1 MPLAPMAFMKTS
13 RLLFVAGAVV
23 VAATPIGALAAP
35 STAKLAVVTPPA
47 PPNEEPA
54 VIVPPKL
61 QPAPRSERTR
71 AQRIRER
78 WLISL
83 DGVVNAP
90 SDVGVQ
96 AGVEL
101 PIRLRLSTGFGFM
114 PVEWLT
120 GFVARATDD
129 PEVRAALQLPSY
141 SGTIWRTKLGV
152 RPFRKLGLY
161 FDAGYAR
168 ATLHGSLDLTNS
180 FLAEEEDLQGRYDL
194 QSSLDLWLLEL
205 GYQWRV
211 ANHGVLA
218 LGLGVMS
225 TFNADTSI
233 TASGGAPERS
243 EFVSGV
249 QRMNDALETHGTVP
263 FVTLRF
269 GIDLL

>member
-1 MPLAPMAFMKTS
+1 M
-13 RLLFVAGAVV
+13 
-23 VAATPIGALAAP
+23 
-35 STAKLAVVTPPA
+35 
-47 PPNEEPA
+47 
-54 VIVPPKL
+54 
-61 QPAPRSERTR
+61 
-71 AQRIRER
+71 RER
-78 WLISL
+78 WLLSL
-83 DGVVNAP
+83 EGVVHAP

-101 PIRLRLSTGFGFM
+101 PIRLRFSTAFGFM

-141 SGTIWRTKLGV
+141 SGTIWRVQLGV

-161 FDAGYAR
+161 LDAGYAR
-168 ATLHGSLDLTNS
+168 ATLHGAYDLTNS
-180 FLAEEEDLQGRYDL
+180 VLAEEEGLQGRYDV

-205 GYQWRV
+205 GYQWQIADR
-211 ANHGVLA
+211 GVLA

-225 TFNADTSI
+225 TFQADTSI
-233 TASGGAPERS
+233 AASGGAPERS

-249 QRMNDALETHGTVP
+249 ERMNDAFETHGTVP

-269 GIDLL
+269 GVDLL